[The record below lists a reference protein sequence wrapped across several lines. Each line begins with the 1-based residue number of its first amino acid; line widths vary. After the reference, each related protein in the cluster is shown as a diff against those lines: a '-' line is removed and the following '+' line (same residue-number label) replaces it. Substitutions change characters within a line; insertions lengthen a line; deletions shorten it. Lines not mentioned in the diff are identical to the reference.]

1 MNKQQESRHNMYNS
15 VLSVLRAHAT
25 ETAGATALL
34 AAQSEL
40 EVNVKAMEARVE
52 KQVVDIT
59 GYAQAKARAEKRMV
73 DLALVVSK
81 GTLAYAE
88 VTGDDVLAA
97 RMAIGRKRLLDHAD
111 GVVARHCTSLLND
124 VRAVTGDLS
133 SYGVDTARLAQLEAA
148 IAAYDATLV
157 APRMAIAARKG
168 ATAELALL
176 MKDTA
181 KLVSKRLD
189 GLMER
194 YREEAPSFH
203 RAYMDAR
210 IVVGPGT
217 RKAKPAADE
226 AAAA

>member
-1 MNKQQESRHNMYNS
+1 MYNS
-15 VLSVLRAHAT
+15 VLSVLRAHAA

-34 AAQSEL
+34 AAQEEL
-40 EVNVKAMEARVE
+40 EANVKAMEARVE

-59 GYAQAKARAEKRMV
+59 GHAQAKARAEKHMV

-88 VTGDDVLAA
+88 VTGNDVLAA
-97 RMAIGRKRLLDHAD
+97 RMAIGRQRLLDHAD
-111 GVVARHCTSLLND
+111 GVVGRHCSSLLTD
-124 VRAVTGDLS
+124 VRAVGTDLS
-133 SYGVDTARLAQLEAA
+133 DYGVNAARLSQLEAA

-181 KLVSKRLD
+181 KLVSRRLD

-194 YREEAPSFH
+194 YRSESPSFH

-210 IVVGPGT
+210 IVVGPGA
-217 RKAKPAADE
+217 RKAKAASANPLTSE
-226 AAAA
+226 EKAA